1 MIQAITNMQ
10 KSKYRKFFD
19 VILILLGTLCMSAPV
34 KLIYEPMKMVMGG
47 FGGFAIVVKYFAE
60 GFGLDIPVWLTN
72 AVLNVPVFII
82 AFFVI
87 GKDFVAKTLLGA
99 VSFAVWLYIIPTYNI
114 CGGDFLL
121 AVAIGGLMDGV
132 GIGLIFLTNS
142 TSGGTDMV
150 SAILHKFFKHYSVP
164 SILFAVDGLIVVLG
178 AFVLGF
184 RNAMY
189 GIITIYVLTKIS
201 DTMLEGVKFAKLVYI
216 ISDEYEKIAKLIMSE
231 MDRGV
236 TAISA
241 RGMYTNKDKSMLFC
255 VVGKK
260 EIVKIKEIAAVTD
273 PKSLIIVS
281 DVREVFGEGFV
292 EYSHDS
298 AVK

>member
-1 MIQAITNMQ
+1 MIQTITRLQN
-10 KSKYRKFFD
+10 SKYRRAFD
-19 VILILLGTLCMSAPV
+19 IILIFLGTLFMSAPV

-60 GFGLDIPVWLTN
+60 GFGMEIPVWLTN
-72 AVLNVPVFII
+72 AVLNIPVFII
-82 AFFVI
+82 ALIVL
-87 GKDFVAKTLLGA
+87 GKDFVTKTLLGE
-99 VSFAVWLYIIPTYNI
+99 VSFAVWLYLIPTYDI

-121 AVAIGGLMDGV
+121 AVALGGLLDGV

-164 SILFAVDGLIVVLG
+164 SILFVVDGLIVVLG

-216 ISDEYEKIAKLIMSE
+216 ISDEYDKIAKLIMSE

-236 TAISA
+236 TALA
-241 RGMYTNKDKSMLFC
+241 AKGMYTNKDKSMLFC

-281 DVREVFGEGFV
+281 DVREVFGEGLI
-292 EYSHDS
+292 EYKNDS
-298 AVK
+298 EVK

>member
-1 MIQAITNMQ
+1 MIQAITKMQ

-19 VILILLGTLCMSAPV
+19 VVLILLGTLCMSAPV

-72 AVLNVPVFII
+72 AVLNIPVFII

-99 VSFAVWLYIIPTYNI
+99 VSFAVWLYLIPTYDI

-164 SILFAVDGLIVVLG
+164 SILFVVDGIIVVSG

-236 TAISA
+236 TALA
-241 RGMYTNKDKSMLFC
+241 AKGMYTNKDKSMLFC

>member
-1 MIQAITNMQ
+1 MIQAITKMQ

-72 AVLNVPVFII
+72 AVLNIPVFII

-99 VSFAVWLYIIPTYNI
+99 VSFAVWLYIIPTYDI

-164 SILFAVDGLIVVLG
+164 TILFVVDGLIVVLG

-260 EIVKIKEIAAVTD
+260 EIVKIKEIAAITD

>member
-1 MIQAITNMQ
+1 MIQAITKMQ

-72 AVLNVPVFII
+72 AVLNIPVFII

-99 VSFAVWLYIIPTYNI
+99 VSFAVWLYIIPTYDI

-164 SILFAVDGLIVVLG
+164 SILFVVDGIIVVLG

-216 ISDEYEKIAKLIMSE
+216 ISDEYEKIASLIMSE

-241 RGMYTNKDKSMLFC
+241 RGMYTNNDKSMLFC
-255 VVGKK
+255 VVAKK

>member
-1 MIQAITNMQ
+1 MIQAITKMQ

-72 AVLNVPVFII
+72 AVLNIPVFII

-99 VSFAVWLYIIPTYNI
+99 VSFAVWLYIIPTYDI

-164 SILFAVDGLIVVLG
+164 TILFVVDGLIVVLG

-216 ISDEYEKIAKLIMSE
+216 ISDEYEKIASLIMSE

-273 PKSLIIVS
+273 PKSFIIVS

>member
-1 MIQAITNMQ
+1 MIQAITKMQ

-19 VILILLGTLCMSAPV
+19 IVLILLGTLCMSAPV

-72 AVLNVPVFII
+72 AVLNIPVFII

-99 VSFAVWLYIIPTYNI
+99 VSFAVWLYLIPTYDI

-142 TSGGTDMV
+142 TSGGTNMV

-164 SILFAVDGLIVVLG
+164 SILFVVDGIIVVSG

-236 TAISA
+236 TALA
-241 RGMYTNKDKSMLFC
+241 AKGMYTNKDKSMLFC

>member
-72 AVLNVPVFII
+72 AVLNIPVFII

-99 VSFAVWLYIIPTYNI
+99 VSFAVWLYIIPTYDI

-164 SILFAVDGLIVVLG
+164 TILFVVDGLIVVLG

-216 ISDEYEKIAKLIMSE
+216 ISDEYEKIASLIMSE

>member
-47 FGGFAIVVKYFAE
+47 FGGFAIVVKYFAQ

-72 AVLNVPVFII
+72 AALNVPVFII

-87 GKDFVAKTLLGA
+87 GKDFVTKTLFGA
-99 VSFAVWLYIIPTYNI
+99 VTFAVWLYLIPTYDI
-114 CGGDFLL
+114 CGGDYLL
-121 AVAIGGLMDGV
+121 AVAIGGIMDGV

-164 SILFAVDGLIVVLG
+164 SILFAVDGVIVVLG

-216 ISDEYEKIAKLIMSE
+216 ISDEYEKIASLIMSE

-260 EIVKIKEIAAVTD
+260 EIVKIKEIAAITD

-281 DVREVFGEGFV
+281 DVREVFGEGFI
-292 EYSHDS
+292 EYKHDS

>member
-1 MIQAITNMQ
+1 MIQAITKMQ

-72 AVLNVPVFII
+72 AVLNIPVFII

-99 VSFAVWLYIIPTYNI
+99 VSFAVWLYIIPTYDI

-164 SILFAVDGLIVVLG
+164 TILFVVDGLIVVLG

-216 ISDEYEKIAKLIMSE
+216 ISDEYEKIASLIMSE

-281 DVREVFGEGFV
+281 DVREVFGEGFI
-292 EYSHDS
+292 EYKHDS

>member
-1 MIQAITNMQ
+1 MIQAITKMQ

-19 VILILLGTLCMSAPV
+19 VVLILLGTLCMSAPV

-72 AVLNVPVFII
+72 AVLNIPVFII

-99 VSFAVWLYIIPTYNI
+99 VSFAVWRYLIPTYDI

-164 SILFAVDGLIVVLG
+164 SILFVVDGIIVVSG

-216 ISDEYEKIAKLIMSE
+216 ISDEYERIAKLIMSE

-236 TAISA
+236 TALA
-241 RGMYTNKDKSMLFC
+241 AKGMYTNKDKSMLFC

>member
-1 MIQAITNMQ
+1 MIQTITRLQN
-10 KSKYRKFFD
+10 SKYRRAFD
-19 VILILLGTLCMSAPV
+19 IILIFLGTLFMSAPV

-60 GFGLDIPVWLTN
+60 GFGMEIPVWLTN
-72 AVLNVPVFII
+72 AVLNIPVFII
-82 AFFVI
+82 ALFVL
-87 GKDFVAKTLLGA
+87 GKDFVTKTLLGA
-99 VSFAVWLYIIPTYNI
+99 VSFAVWLYLIPTYDI

-121 AVAIGGLMDGV
+121 AVALGGLLDGV

-164 SILFAVDGLIVVLG
+164 SILFVVDGLIVVLG

-216 ISDEYEKIAKLIMSE
+216 ISDEYDKIAKLIMSE

-236 TAISA
+236 TALA
-241 RGMYTNKDKSMLFC
+241 AKGMYTNKDKSMLFC

-281 DVREVFGEGFV
+281 DVREVFGEGFI
-292 EYSHDS
+292 EYKHDS

>member
-1 MIQAITNMQ
+1 MIQAITKMQ

-72 AVLNVPVFII
+72 AVLNIPVFII

-99 VSFAVWLYIIPTYNI
+99 VSFAVWLYIIPTYDI

-164 SILFAVDGLIVVLG
+164 TILFVVDGLIVVLG

-216 ISDEYEKIAKLIMSE
+216 ISDEYEKIASLIMSE

-260 EIVKIKEIAAVTD
+260 EIVKIKEIAAITD

>member
-1 MIQAITNMQ
+1 MIQAITKMQ

-72 AVLNVPVFII
+72 AVLNIPVFII

-99 VSFAVWLYIIPTYNI
+99 VSFAVWLYIIPTYDI

-164 SILFAVDGLIVVLG
+164 TILFVVDGLIVVLG

>member
-1 MIQAITNMQ
+1 MIQIITKMQ
-10 KSKYRKFFD
+10 NSKYRKIFD
-19 VILILLGTLCMSAPV
+19 IALILLGTLCMSAPV

-47 FGGFAIVVKYFAE
+47 FGGFAIVIKYFAQ
-60 GFGLDIPVWLTN
+60 GFGLDIPVWLSN
-72 AVLNVPVFII
+72 ALLNIPVFII
-82 AFFVI
+82 ALFVL

-99 VSFAVWLYIIPTYNI
+99 VSFAVWLYIIPTYDL

-121 AVAIGGLMDGV
+121 AVAIGGLLDGV

-164 SILFAVDGLIVVLG
+164 SILFIVDGLIVVLG

-189 GIITIYVLTKIS
+189 GIITIYFLTKIS

-236 TAISA
+236 TALSA
-241 RGMYTNKDKSMLFC
+241 KGMYTNKEKSMLFC

-260 EIVKIKEIAAVTD
+260 EIVKLKEIAAATD
-273 PKSLIIVS
+273 PRSFIIVS
-281 DVREVFGEGFV
+281 DVREAFGEGFI
-292 EYSHDS
+292 EYKHNS

>member
-1 MIQAITNMQ
+1 MIQTITQMQ
-10 KSKYRKFFD
+10 KSKYRRLFD
-19 VILILLGTLCMSAPV
+19 VFLILLGTFCMSAPV

-47 FGGFAIVVKYFAE
+47 FGGFAIVIKYFAQN
-60 GFGLDIPVWLTN
+60 FGLDIPVWLSN

-82 AFFVI
+82 ALIVL

-99 VSFAVWLYIIPTYNI
+99 VAFAAWLYVIPTYNL
-114 CGGDFLL
+114 CGGDYLL
-121 AVAIGGLMDGV
+121 AVALGGLLDGV

-150 SAILHKFFKHYSVP
+150 SAIVHKFLKHYSVP
-164 SILFAVDGLIVVLG
+164 SILFVVDGLIVVLG

-216 ISDEYEKIAKLIMSE
+216 ISDKYDEIAKLIMSE

-236 TAISA
+236 TALSA
-241 RGMYTNKDKSMLFC
+241 KGMYTNNDKNMLFC

-260 EIVKIKEIAAVTD
+260 EIVKLKEIASITD
-273 PKSLIIVS
+273 PKAFIIVS
-281 DVREVFGEGFV
+281 DVREAFGEGFI
-292 EYSHDS
+292 EYSHNS

>member
-1 MIQAITNMQ
+1 
-10 KSKYRKFFD
+10 
-19 VILILLGTLCMSAPV
+19 
-34 KLIYEPMKMVMGG
+34 
-47 FGGFAIVVKYFAE
+47 
-60 GFGLDIPVWLTN
+60 
-72 AVLNVPVFII
+72 
-82 AFFVI
+82 
-87 GKDFVAKTLLGA
+87 
-99 VSFAVWLYIIPTYNI
+99 
-114 CGGDFLL
+114 
-121 AVAIGGLMDGV
+121 
-132 GIGLIFLTNS
+132 
-142 TSGGTDMV
+142 MV

-164 SILFAVDGLIVVLG
+164 TILFAVDGLIVVLG

-216 ISDEYEKIAKLIMSE
+216 ISDEYEKIASLIMSE

>member
-72 AVLNVPVFII
+72 AALNVPVFII

-99 VSFAVWLYIIPTYNI
+99 VSFAVWLYIIPTYDI

-121 AVAIGGLMDGV
+121 AVAIGGIMDGV

-164 SILFAVDGLIVVLG
+164 TILFVVDGLIVVLG

>member
-1 MIQAITNMQ
+1 MIQTITRLQN
-10 KSKYRKFFD
+10 SKYRRAFD
-19 VILILLGTLCMSAPV
+19 IILIFLGTLFMSAPV

-60 GFGLDIPVWLTN
+60 GFGMEIPVWLTN
-72 AVLNVPVFII
+72 AVLNI
-82 AFFVI
+82 ALIVL
-87 GKDFVAKTLLGA
+87 GKDFVTKTLLGA
-99 VSFAVWLYIIPTYNI
+99 VSFAVWLYLIPTYDI

-121 AVAIGGLMDGV
+121 AVALGGLLDGV

-164 SILFAVDGLIVVLG
+164 SILFVVDGLIVVLG

-216 ISDEYEKIAKLIMSE
+216 ISDEYDKIAKLIMSE

-236 TAISA
+236 TALA
-241 RGMYTNKDKSMLFC
+241 AKGMYTNKDKSMLFC

-281 DVREVFGEGFV
+281 DVREVFGEGFI
-292 EYSHDS
+292 EYKHDS

>member
-1 MIQAITNMQ
+1 MITKMQ

-72 AVLNVPVFII
+72 AVLNIPVFII

-99 VSFAVWLYIIPTYNI
+99 VSFAVWLYIIPTYDI

-164 SILFAVDGLIVVLG
+164 TILFVVDGLIVVLG

-216 ISDEYEKIAKLIMSE
+216 ISDEYEKIASLIMSE

>member
-1 MIQAITNMQ
+1 MIQAITKMQ

-19 VILILLGTLCMSAPV
+19 VVLILLGTLCMSAPV

-72 AVLNVPVFII
+72 AVLNIPVFII

-99 VSFAVWLYIIPTYNI
+99 VSFAVWLYIIPTYDI

-164 SILFAVDGLIVVLG
+164 SILFVVDGIIVVSG

-236 TAISA
+236 TALA
-241 RGMYTNKDKSMLFC
+241 AKGMYTNKDKSMLFC

>member
-72 AVLNVPVFII
+72 AALNVPVFII

-99 VSFAVWLYIIPTYNI
+99 VSFAVWLYIIPTYDI

-121 AVAIGGLMDGV
+121 AVAIGGIMDGV

-164 SILFAVDGLIVVLG
+164 TILFVVDGLIVVLG

-260 EIVKIKEIAAVTD
+260 EIVKIKEIAAITD

>member
-1 MIQAITNMQ
+1 MIQAITKMQ

-72 AVLNVPVFII
+72 AVLNIPVFII

-87 GKDFVAKTLLGA
+87 GKDFVDKTLLGA
-99 VSFAVWLYIIPTYNI
+99 VSFAVWLYIIPTYDI

-121 AVAIGGLMDGV
+121 AVAIGGPMDGV

-164 SILFAVDGLIVVLG
+164 TILFVVDGLIVVLG

-216 ISDEYEKIAKLIMSE
+216 ISDEYEKIASLIMSE

>member
-1 MIQAITNMQ
+1 MIQAITKMQ

-72 AVLNVPVFII
+72 AVLNIPVFII

-99 VSFAVWLYIIPTYNI
+99 VSFAVWLYIIPTYDI

-164 SILFAVDGLIVVLG
+164 TILFVVDGLIVVLG

-216 ISDEYEKIAKLIMSE
+216 ISDEYEKIASLIMSE

>member
-1 MIQAITNMQ
+1 M
-10 KSKYRKFFD
+10 
-19 VILILLGTLCMSAPV
+19 
-34 KLIYEPMKMVMGG
+34 
-47 FGGFAIVVKYFAE
+47 
-60 GFGLDIPVWLTN
+60 
-72 AVLNVPVFII
+72 
-82 AFFVI
+82 
-87 GKDFVAKTLLGA
+87 AKTLLGA
-99 VSFAVWLYIIPTYNI
+99 VSFAVWLYIIPTYDI
-114 CGGDFLL
+114 CGGDYLL
-121 AVAIGGLMDGV
+121 AVAMGGLFDGV

-164 SILFAVDGLIVVLG
+164 SILFVVDGLIVVLG

-201 DTMLEGVKFAKLVYI
+201 DTMLEGVKFAKMVYI

-241 RGMYTNKDKSMLFC
+241 RGMYTNRDKSMLFC

-260 EIVKIKEIAAVTD
+260 EIVKLKEIAAVTD
-273 PKSLIIVS
+273 PKAFIIVS
-281 DVREVFGEGFV
+281 DVREAFGEGFI
-292 EYSHDS
+292 EYKHDS

>member
-1 MIQAITNMQ
+1 MIQAITKMQ

-72 AVLNVPVFII
+72 AVLNIPVFII

-99 VSFAVWLYIIPTYNI
+99 VSFAVWLYIIPTYDI

-164 SILFAVDGLIVVLG
+164 TILFAVDGLIVVLG

-216 ISDEYEKIAKLIMSE
+216 ISDEYEKIASLIMSE

>member
-1 MIQAITNMQ
+1 MIQAITKMQ

-19 VILILLGTLCMSAPV
+19 VVLILLGTLCMSAPV

-72 AVLNVPVFII
+72 AVLNIPVFII

-99 VSFAVWLYIIPTYNI
+99 VSFAVWLYIIPTYDI

-164 SILFAVDGLIVVLG
+164 SILFVVDGIIVVSG

-236 TAISA
+236 TALA
-241 RGMYTNKDKSMLFC
+241 AKGMYTNKDKSMLFC

-281 DVREVFGEGFV
+281 DVREVFVEGFV

>member
-1 MIQAITNMQ
+1 MIQAITKMQ

-19 VILILLGTLCMSAPV
+19 VVLILLGTLCMSAPV

-72 AVLNVPVFII
+72 AVLNIPVFII

-99 VSFAVWLYIIPTYNI
+99 VSFAVWLYIIPTYDI

-164 SILFAVDGLIVVLG
+164 SILFVVDGIIVVSG

-216 ISDEYEKIAKLIMSE
+216 ISDEYERIAKLIMSE

-236 TAISA
+236 TALA
-241 RGMYTNKDKSMLFC
+241 AKGMYTNKDKSMLFC

>member
-1 MIQAITNMQ
+1 MIQAITKMQ

-72 AVLNVPVFII
+72 AVLNIPVFII

-99 VSFAVWLYIIPTYNI
+99 VSFAVWLYIIPTYDI

-164 SILFAVDGLIVVLG
+164 TILFAVDGLIVVLG

-260 EIVKIKEIAAVTD
+260 EIVKIKEIAAITD

>member
-72 AVLNVPVFII
+72 AALNVPVFII

-99 VSFAVWLYIIPTYNI
+99 VSFAVWLYIIPTYDI

-164 SILFAVDGLIVVLG
+164 TILFVVDGLIVVLG

>member
-1 MIQAITNMQ
+1 MIQAITKMQ

-19 VILILLGTLCMSAPV
+19 VVLILLGTLCMSAPV

-72 AVLNVPVFII
+72 AVLNIPVFII

-99 VSFAVWLYIIPTYNI
+99 VSFAVWLYLIPTYDI

-164 SILFAVDGLIVVLG
+164 SILFVVDGIIVVSG

-216 ISDEYEKIAKLIMSE
+216 ISDEYERIAKLIMSE

-236 TAISA
+236 TALA
-241 RGMYTNKDKSMLFC
+241 AKGMYTNKDKSMLFC

>member
-1 MIQAITNMQ
+1 MIQAITKMQ

-72 AVLNVPVFII
+72 AVLNIPVFII

-99 VSFAVWLYIIPTYNI
+99 VSFAVWLYIIPTYDI

-132 GIGLIFLTNS
+132 EIGLIFLTNS

-164 SILFAVDGLIVVLG
+164 TILFVVDGLIVVLG

-216 ISDEYEKIAKLIMSE
+216 ISDEYEKIASLIMSE

>member
-1 MIQAITNMQ
+1 MIQAITKMQ

-72 AVLNVPVFII
+72 AVLNIPVFII

-99 VSFAVWLYIIPTYNI
+99 VSFAVWLYIIPTYDI

-164 SILFAVDGLIVVLG
+164 TLLFVVDGLIVVLG

-216 ISDEYEKIAKLIMSE
+216 ISDEYEKIASLIMSE

>member
-1 MIQAITNMQ
+1 MIQTITRLQN
-10 KSKYRKFFD
+10 SKYRRAFD
-19 VILILLGTLCMSAPV
+19 IILIFLGTLFMSAPV

-60 GFGLDIPVWLTN
+60 GFGMEIPVWLTN
-72 AVLNVPVFII
+72 AVLNIPVFII
-82 AFFVI
+82 ALFVL
-87 GKDFVAKTLLGA
+87 GKDFVTKTLLGA
-99 VSFAVWLYIIPTYNI
+99 VSFAVWLYLIPTYDI

-121 AVAIGGLMDGV
+121 AVALGGLLDGV

-164 SILFAVDGLIVVLG
+164 SILFVVDGLIVVLG

-216 ISDEYEKIAKLIMSE
+216 ISDEYDKIAKLIMSE

-236 TAISA
+236 TALA
-241 RGMYTNKDKSMLFC
+241 AKGMYTNKDKSMLFC

>member
-1 MIQAITNMQ
+1 MIQAITKMQ

-19 VILILLGTLCMSAPV
+19 VVLILLGTLCMSAPV

-72 AVLNVPVFII
+72 AVLNIPVFII

-99 VSFAVWLYIIPTYNI
+99 VSFAVWLYLIPTYDI

-121 AVAIGGLMDGV
+121 AVSIGGLMDGV

-164 SILFAVDGLIVVLG
+164 SILFVVDGIIVVSG

-236 TAISA
+236 TALA
-241 RGMYTNKDKSMLFC
+241 AKGMYTNKDKSMLFC

>member
-72 AVLNVPVFII
+72 AVLNIPVFII

-99 VSFAVWLYIIPTYNI
+99 VSFAVWLYIIPTYDI

-164 SILFAVDGLIVVLG
+164 TILFVVDGLIVVLG

-189 GIITIYVLTKIS
+189 GIITIDVLTKIS

-241 RGMYTNKDKSMLFC
+241 RGMYTNNDKSMLFC